1 LTYDSLLVHKVQ
13 LQTYTSSQNALGEW
27 LNTYTT
33 TATPISCR
41 MSPISAMERMDLSGR
56 FDDVRFRCFCT
67 SSAQITVNNRL
78 VYNGKTYRVKESIL
92 ESSYHHK
99 IAYLTELE

>member
-1 LTYDSLLVHKVQ
+1 MTYESLLVHNIQ
-13 LQTYTSSQNALGEW
+13 LQTFISSQNDLGEW

-56 FDDVRFRCFCT
+56 FDDVRFRCFCA
-67 SSAQITVNNRL
+67 SSAQITVNNR
-78 VYNGKTYRVKESIL
+78 VIYNEKIYRVKESIL
-92 ESSYHHK
+92 DSSYHHRVC
-99 IAYLTELE
+99 YLTELE